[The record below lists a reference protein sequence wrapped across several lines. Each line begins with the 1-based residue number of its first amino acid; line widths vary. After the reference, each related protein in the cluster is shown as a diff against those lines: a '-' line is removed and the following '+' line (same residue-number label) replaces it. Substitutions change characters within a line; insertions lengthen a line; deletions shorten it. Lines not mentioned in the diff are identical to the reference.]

1 MGERGIRHREGL
13 TPHPTAHSQFEM
25 NESRTLT
32 LGRWTLDV
40 ERSAFGIVRGPSGGT
55 DMKPS
60 TDTDTLS
67 TQANEAVDNPVVGID
82 QSAGDFQYDVN
93 YEFDAGTGLSEKTVE
108 YISAVKKEAPWILEF
123 RKKALKTFQSMPLPT
138 HWATKDLENI
148 DFDKIRYYLAQGQKP
163 KRTWDEVPED
173 IKKTFERLGIPE
185 QERKF
190 LAGVE
195 AQFDSE
201 AAYSNIKEIVAK
213 QGVIFVNST
222 EGLREHPELFKK
234 WFGKVIPTSDN
245 KFAALNSAVFSGGS
259 FIYVPPGVKVAQP
272 LQAYFRINAENF
284 GQFERTLIIA
294 DEGSEVTYM
303 EGCTAPKF
311 STSTLHSAVVELVAL
326 KGAKIQY
333 ITVQNWAPNVYNLV
347 TKRGIAHEEAEIKWI
362 DCNLGSRLTMKY
374 PGVVLKGRKARGEVI
389 SIALANDG
397 QHQDTGAKM
406 IHAADETTSTIVS
419 KSISVG
425 QGRATYRGQIH
436 IPKHLKG
443 CKNNTECDALLINTN
458 SRTDTY
464 PAITVRGDKHATQH
478 EASVSKVSE
487 DMIFY
492 MQQRGLTEAQA
503 MSLAVNGFINDL
515 ARQFPMEYSV
525 ELKRL
530 IDLEMEGSVG

>member
-1 MGERGIRHREGL
+1 MANI
-13 TPHPTAHSQFEM
+13 
-25 NESRTLT
+25 
-32 LGRWTLDV
+32 
-40 ERSAFGIVRGPSGGT
+40 
-55 DMKPS
+55 
-60 TDTDTLS
+60 DTLA
-67 TQANEAVDNPVVGID
+67 TDADQVAENPVAGID
-82 QSAGDFQYDVN
+82 QSVGDFKYDVK
-93 YEFDAGTGLSEKTVE
+93 YDYDAGTGLTENTVR
-108 YISAVKKEAPWILEF
+108 YISSVKKEAAWLLEF
-123 RKKALKTFQSMPLPT
+123 RLNALKTFLAKPLPT
-138 HWATKDLENI
+138 HWATKDLETIN
-148 DFDKIRYYLAQGQKP
+148 FDKIRYYLAQGQKP

-185 QERKF
+185 QERKY

-201 AAYSNIKEIVAK
+201 AAYSNVKESVAK

-222 EGLREHPELFKK
+222 EGLREHPDIFRKF
-234 WFGKVIPTSDN
+234 FGKVIPTSDN
-245 KFAALNSAVFSGGS
+245 KFSALNSAVFSGGS
-259 FIYVPPGVKVAQP
+259 FIYVPPGVKVSHP

-294 DEGSEVTYM
+294 DEGAEVTYM

-333 ITVQNWAPNVYNLV
+333 ITVQNWAPTVFNLV
-347 TKRGIAHEEAEIKWI
+347 TKRGVAHEEAEIKWI
-362 DCNLGSRLTMKY
+362 DCNIGSRLTMKY

-406 IHAADETTSTIVS
+406 IHAADETTSNVVS

-464 PAITVRGDKHATQH
+464 PAITVRGDRNYVQH
-478 EASVSKVSE
+478 EASVSKVNE

-492 MQQRGLTEAQA
+492 MQQRGLTEGQA